1 MAKSKSIG
9 KLKKDLDKV
18 FNRYIRFRD
27 TEDGYGVCI
36 SCGHGK
42 PFEEL
47 DAGHFYAK
55 QGYDGLR
62 YNEDN
67 VHAECRKCNR
77 FDDSHLISYHDNL
90 LGKIGN
96 AGMAKLKYDA
106 SCYKAGG
113 FKWNRAE
120 LNEKIIEYKNKL
132 KNYE

>member
-36 SCGHGK
+36 SCGYGK

-77 FDDSHLISYHDNL
+77 FDDSHLISYQDNL

-96 AGMAKLKYDA
+96 AGMAKLKHDA
-106 SCYKAGG
+106 SDYKAKG
-113 FKWNRAE
+113 FKWNRVE
-120 LNEKIIEYKNKL
+120 LNEKIVEYKNKL
-132 KNYE
+132 KDYE